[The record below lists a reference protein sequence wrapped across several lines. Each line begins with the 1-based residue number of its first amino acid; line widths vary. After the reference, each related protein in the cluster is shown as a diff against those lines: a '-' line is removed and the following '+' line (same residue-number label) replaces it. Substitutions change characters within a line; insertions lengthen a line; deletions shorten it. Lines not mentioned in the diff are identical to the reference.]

1 MVLVVPGVE
10 ADEDHREEE
19 DSLAGV
25 SQPGRPA
32 VAQIEITVA
41 ELLRALPVTICLTFF
56 IVNFVLSRAATA
68 CDSSL

>member
-1 MVLVVPGVE
+1 MLVVPGVE

-25 SQPGRPA
+25 PGRPA

-56 IVNFVLSRAATA
+56 IVNFVFSRAAPA